1 VQVAEAAKRM
11 HYKSGGHDEELQQ
24 YVRWEDM
31 KPKGPKVIKLDNPE
45 GKKEY
50 KPPQT
55 INIHLS
61 KIPMP
66 ELQPKAPPKPSLSP
80 LQESSSS
87 GPMSWF
93 GFGAGPSDAKLRP
106 SLAQSSSSSNLR
118 PLSGSSHGTS
128 SPGSSQAGSSR
139 PSTTPSPAAP
149 PKDKHRKDK
158 DKDKD
163 KEKKDRLRKGQQ
175 PPSNG
180 RPNIP
185 PHPNPYGARPPKLP
199 QTPAQQ
205 RPRQSFYDGFT
216 GAYTQQPQQPPKPS
230 PTPPGGFAPPPGPPP
245 AQSTGITGTL
255 ANVGYSLLGRLTNNT
270 TSTGPK

>member
-1 VQVAEAAKRM
+1 
-11 HYKSGGHDEELQQ
+11 
-24 YVRWEDM
+24 
-31 KPKGPKVIKLDNPE
+31 
-45 GKKEY
+45 
-50 KPPQT
+50 
-55 INIHLS
+55 
-61 KIPMP
+61 MP

-80 LQESSSS
+80 PQESSSS

-118 PLSGSSHGTS
+118 PLSNSSHGTS

-149 PKDKHRKDK
+149 PKDKHRK

-205 RPRQSFYDGFT
+205 QPRQSFYGGFT
-216 GAYTQQPQQPPKPS
+216 GAYTQQLQQPPKPS

-245 AQSTGITGTL
+245 AQSAGITGAL